1 LLLIIGIWVSYLLA
15 VAFLTLTERKLL
27 SLSQSRLGPNKS
39 SIFGLLQPVLD
50 GIKLFLKSGTALE
63 QVHKFIYIM
72 SSYLTLSV
80 MLLLIIAVPFREN
93 RIFEYQGLW
102 LLVIL
107 GLGTHLILMCG
118 WSSISK
124 YSIIGRVRSLSQ
136 AISYEV
142 VFSLLLLLP
151 FLLNRTLSWETGRQS
166 IILILLIWV
175 LVILMELQRAPFDL
189 AEGERELVSG
199 FNTEYSSLLFTY
211 LFLRE
216 YGNLLFSSL
225 WRNLFWQGFNFMV
238 LIWFT
243 ILIIIRSCYPRVRFD
258 IIISTSW
265 LILLPLALLVWFIFL
280 YSYLL

>member
-1 LLLIIGIWVSYLLA
+1 MLIIGIWVSYLLA

-39 SIFGLLQPVLD
+39 SVFGLLQPVLD
-50 GIKLFLKSGTALE
+50 GIKLFLKSRTSLE
-63 QVHKFIYIM
+63 QVHKLIYIIR
-72 SSYLTLSV
+72 SYLTLSI
-80 MLLLIIAVPFREN
+80 MLLLIMALPLREN

-124 YSIIGRVRSLSQ
+124 YRMIGRVRSLSQ

-151 FLLNRTLSWETGRQS
+151 FLLNKALNWETSRQS
-166 IILILLIWV
+166 IILLLLVWV
-175 LVILMELQRAPFDL
+175 LVILIELQRAPFDL

-238 LIWFT
+238 LVWFT

-258 IIISTSW
+258 IIIITSW
-265 LILLPLALLVWFIFL
+265 LILLPLVLLVWFAFL

>member
-1 LLLIIGIWVSYLLA
+1 LLIIGIWVSYLLA

-39 SIFGLLQPVLD
+39 SVFGLLQPVLD
-50 GIKLFLKSGTALE
+50 GIKLFLKSRTSLE
-63 QVHKFIYIM
+63 QVHKLIYIIR
-72 SSYLTLSV
+72 SYLTLSI
-80 MLLLIIAVPFREN
+80 MLLLIMALPLREN

-124 YSIIGRVRSLSQ
+124 YRMIGRVRSLSQ

-151 FLLNRTLSWETGRQS
+151 FLLNKALNWETSRQS
-166 IILILLIWV
+166 IILLLLVWV
-175 LVILMELQRAPFDL
+175 LVILIELQRAPFDL

-238 LIWFT
+238 LVWFT

-258 IIISTSW
+258 IIIITSW
-265 LILLPLALLVWFIFL
+265 LILLPLVLLVWFAFL